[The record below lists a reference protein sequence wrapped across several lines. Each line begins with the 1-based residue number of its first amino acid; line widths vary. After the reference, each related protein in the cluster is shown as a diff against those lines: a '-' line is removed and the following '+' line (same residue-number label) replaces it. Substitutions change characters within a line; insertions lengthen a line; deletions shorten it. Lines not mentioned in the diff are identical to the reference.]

1 MTSAADRAGDHH
13 RVQARGDDLYR
24 NRGEE
29 DGDDAVGVGEE
40 GEGEGGGGRRCE
52 CGKTWLRKPAAP
64 AAATAASKYGRRRRR
79 KKPPDGGERRDLFGD
94 TSDAAAVTNADAV
107 PKIRVIGET
116 DAGEEEEEEE
126 DSTRELSSTN
136 STGGAVDEGIYDGN
150 SSSIDSSIFANKSSS
165 IDSSIFANK
174 SSSSSR
180 KSSRDVTNAS
190 REKRGGRRP
199 SYLPTGD
206 AISLL
211 IIEGCELCQEGENS
225 KTGNRYEC
233 RREDCRFNYRGV
245 RGCEQLVKKW
255 T

>member
-1 MTSAADRAGDHH
+1 M
-13 RVQARGDDLYR
+13 QAHGDDLYR
-24 NRGEE
+24 SRGEE

-40 GEGEGGGGRRCE
+40 GGRRCE
-52 CGKTWLRKPAAP
+52 CGKTWLRKTAAS
-64 AAATAASKYGRRRRR
+64 AAVTAASKHGRRRRR

-94 TSDAAAVTNADAV
+94 TSDAAVTNADAT
-107 PKIRVIGET
+107 PKIRVIGEMN
-116 DAGEEEEEEE
+116 AGEEEEEE
-126 DSTRELSSTN
+126 DSTREFSSTN

-150 SSSIDSSIFANKSSS
+150 SSSIDSSN
-165 IDSSIFANK
+165 FANK

-211 IIEGCELCQEGENS
+211 IIEGCELCQEGTYS
-225 KTGNRYEC
+225 ILIVITLMFDGY
-233 RREDCRFNYRGV
+233 
-245 RGCEQLVKKW
+245 
-255 T
+255 

>member
-29 DGDDAVGVGEE
+29 DGDDAVGVGE
-40 GEGEGGGGRRCE
+40 EGEGGGGRRCE

-126 DSTRELSSTN
+126 EDSTRELSSTN

-150 SSSIDSSIFANKSSS
+150 SSS

-211 IIEGCELCQEGENS
+211 IIEGCELCQEGTYS
-225 KTGNRYEC
+225 ILI
-233 RREDCRFNYRGV
+233 V
-245 RGCEQLVKKW
+245 H
-255 T
+255 

>member
-1 MTSAADRAGDHH
+1 M
-13 RVQARGDDLYR
+13 QAHGDDLYR
-24 NRGEE
+24 SRGEE

-40 GEGEGGGGRRCE
+40 GGRRCE
-52 CGKTWLRKPAAP
+52 CGKTWLRKTAAS
-64 AAATAASKYGRRRRR
+64 AAVTAASKHGRRRRR

-94 TSDAAAVTNADAV
+94 TSDAAVTNADAT
-107 PKIRVIGET
+107 PKIRVIGEMN
-116 DAGEEEEEEE
+116 AGEEEEEEE
-126 DSTRELSSTN
+126 DSTREFSSTN

-150 SSSIDSSIFANKSSS
+150 SSSIDSSN
-165 IDSSIFANK
+165 FANK

-211 IIEGCELCQEGENS
+211 IIEGCELCQEGTYS
-225 KTGNRYEC
+225 ILIVITLMFDGY
-233 RREDCRFNYRGV
+233 
-245 RGCEQLVKKW
+245 
-255 T
+255 